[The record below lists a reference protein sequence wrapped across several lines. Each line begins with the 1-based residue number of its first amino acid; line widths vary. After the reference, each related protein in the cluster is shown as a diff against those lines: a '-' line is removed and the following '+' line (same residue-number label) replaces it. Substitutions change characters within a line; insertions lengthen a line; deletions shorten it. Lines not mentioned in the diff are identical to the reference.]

1 MNKIFSTLIVV
12 GLLVIGFGVYSPK
25 QTSNVKVGSVAQSN
39 EYQATTTYS
48 KLGAPLFGTAQTIIS
63 NTSGVLGSV
72 VITGAVA
79 GPMRFMNASS
89 TTDISSTTLVVF
101 PNSTAVGTYT
111 FDIVAPRGL
120 ILETSASLLPTTTI
134 TFRSN

>member
-1 MNKIFSTLIVV
+1 MNKILSTFIVI
-12 GLLVIGFGVYSPK
+12 GLLVVGFGVYGTKS
-25 QTSNVKVGSVAQSN
+25 TGNSLGSVAQSH

-48 KLGAPLFGTAQTIIS
+48 KLGAPLFGTNQTIIS

-79 GPMRFMNASS
+79 GPMRFMNATS
-89 TTDISSTTLVVF
+89 TTDVSSTTLVVF
-101 PNSTAVGTYT
+101 PNSTAAGTYT

-120 ILETSASLLPTTTI
+120 ILETTANLLPTTTI